1 MQAETSNLEPG
12 LEQRL
17 LKLPTLQISALD
29 NDERPAVLRL
39 PRELFS
45 SSYHGLY

>member
-1 MQAETSNLEPG
+1 MQAGTSNLEPG
-12 LEQRL
+12 LGQRL
-17 LKLPTLQISALD
+17 LKLAKLQISALD

-39 PRELFS
+39 PRESFS